1 MRGLFYPSLAWMGIV
16 KNRRFYL
23 PYLFACVGMIMMF
36 YIVAFLCCSPVIG
49 AMNGGMQLQGMLGF
63 GRWVIAIFSVI
74 FLFYCHS
81 FLMRRR
87 KQEFGLYNILGMGK
101 PNIGR
106 ILFWES
112 LYVGGISLF
121 AGLGLGIVFSKLAEL
136 CVIRL
141 LDGAVTFAMHLE
153 WQAVEIT
160 AGVYGALFVLLLLH
174 SMRQVHTANPLALLH
189 SDKPGEK
196 PPRANWLLAV
206 LGVLVLGVAYGI
218 AVGIEDPLTA
228 MLMFFVAVVLVII
241 ATYMLLIAGSVALC
255 RLLQK
260 NRRYYYKTNHFISVS
275 SMSYRMKRNGAGLA
289 SICILCTM
297 VLVMLSSTI
306 CLYVGIEDSMRNRYP
321 RNVEITLQVE
331 STVPA
336 DGEKRQEI
344 RELTERLLE
353 KHGLEKKGLRE
364 YTVGQFAGTVREDG
378 YVDTDPEKLNSFSV
392 NSYSNVLQIFVFSLD
407 DYNRLMG
414 TNLSAAEGEAYA
426 FATKK
431 AFTSSV
437 IRFGDGEPIKIKG
450 FVKKFLSM
458 GADVMVAI
466 PSVYLFVPDW
476 EQTLKAMENIVYGDG
491 EAAVST
497 VWYYGFDL
505 DCDEEK
511 QIAFGDELQEE
522 LKQADVRWS
531 SEREPKE
538 PYVNPDRELAAKE
551 KRSFYDIY
559 GSLLFL
565 GILLGIIFS
574 VATVMI
580 MYYKQLSEGY
590 EDQQRFDIL
599 QKVGMTRREIRK
611 SINSQMLTVFFL
623 PVLLAGLHL
632 AFAFPLIRKMLLL
645 FGLTDMRLLVLTT
658 LGCCA
663 IFLLIYIIAYRVT
676 SRAYYQIVA
685 K

>member
-23 PYLFACVGMIMMF
+23 PYLFACIGMIMMF
-36 YIVAFLCCSPVIG
+36 YIVAFLCCSPVVR
-49 AMNGGMQLQGMLGF
+49 AMNGGMQLQGILEF
-63 GRWVIAIFSVI
+63 GRWVIVVFSVI

-112 LYVGGISLF
+112 LFVGGISLF
-121 AGLGLGIVFSKLAEL
+121 AGLSLGIVFSKLAEL

-160 AGVYGALFVLLLLH
+160 AGVYGGLFVLLLLH
-174 SMRQVHTANPLALLH
+174 SVRQVHTANPLALLH

-321 RNVEITLQVE
+321 RNVEITLLTE

-336 DGEKRQEI
+336 DGEKRQEV
-344 RELTERLLE
+344 RELTEQLLK

-364 YTVGQFAGTVREDG
+364 YTVGQFAGAVQEDG

-414 TNLSAAEGEAYA
+414 TNLSAEEGEAYA

-450 FVKKFLSM
+450 FVKEFLSM
-458 GADVMVAI
+458 GADVMAAI
-466 PSVYLFVPDW
+466 PSLYLFVPDW
-476 EQTLKAMENIVYGDG
+476 EKTLKAMENIVYGDG
-491 EAAVST
+491 ETAVST

-522 LKQADVRWS
+522 LKQVDVRWS

-538 PYVNPDRELAAKE
+538 PYVNPDRNLAAKE

-663 IFLLIYIIAYRVT
+663 IFLLVYIIAYRIT